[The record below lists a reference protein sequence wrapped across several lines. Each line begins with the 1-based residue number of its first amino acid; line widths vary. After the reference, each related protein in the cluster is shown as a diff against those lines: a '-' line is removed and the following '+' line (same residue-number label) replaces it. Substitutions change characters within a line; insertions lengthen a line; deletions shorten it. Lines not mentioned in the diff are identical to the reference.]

1 MSPMAAYSV
10 DLRERMIRAVEGGEQ
25 TKRAVAAQF
34 EVPESFRYKLLRQ
47 RREVGHLA
55 PLPHGGGH
63 TAKLQGKQLALLTD
77 LVAQSPDATLDELR
91 TQVQKKAHVK
101 VGRTTLWRA
110 LEALDLPRKKRRNA
124 LPKPIQ

>member
-1 MSPMAAYSV
+1 MAAYSL
-10 DLRERMIRAVEGGEQ
+10 DLRERIIRAVEGGAQ
-25 TKRAVAAQF
+25 TKRAVAALF
-34 EVPESFRYKLLRQ
+34 EVHESFIYKLLRQ
-47 RREVGHLA
+47 RRAAGHLA

-63 TAKLQGKQLALLTD
+63 TAKLQEKQLAQLTD
-77 LVAQSPDATLDELR
+77 LVNQSPDATLEELR
-91 TQVQKKAHVK
+91 TQLQKKARVK